1 MPAAQGSG
9 QVAQTIKNKYN
20 KSAQLGADGFLASP
34 KSPFQ
39 SPNATASQINLFSK
53 EGSRLIISRKLKSI
67 FLKYNFNVSTGTSVK
82 KNFVIIHILAMLDKH
97 LVDKVSSS
105 KSK

>member
-1 MPAAQGSG
+1 MPAAQSSG
-9 QVAQTIKNKYN
+9 QVAQTIKNKYR

-39 SPNATASQINLFSK
+39 SPNASASQINLFSK
-53 EGSRLIISRKLKSI
+53 EGSRLIISRMLKSI

-82 KNFVIIHILAMLDKH
+82 KSFVITHILAKLDKH
-97 LVDKVSSS
+97 LVDKAFSS